1 MLSPLIELIPS
12 GLLHGAILAFIALGV
27 MIPFKLL
34 NLPDL
39 TAEGAYPLGAVISAC
54 LILSGLNPIV
64 ATFAACLLAGTL
76 GIATAYIHLRFK
88 SPTLLVGIILSIM
101 VYSLN
106 LRLMG
111 KSNLALFTH
120 NTLFQMIPDNIYIKI
135 GFVFLL
141 FCFLVIPLL
150 HFFTTEIGLRFR
162 AVGLN
167 PNFAQRQ
174 GISLNSY
181 LIVGFF
187 IGNALAALAGSL
199 MAQLQGYVDINM
211 GVGIVIHAL
220 AALMIGECLIGTQ
233 TLTRQILAPF
243 IGALV
248 YQQIQGLA
256 LTIGLAPTDLKLLT
270 GAIVLSLMM
279 FRGQMLFSHK
289 T

>member
-1 MLSPLIELIPS
+1 MLQSLVELIPT

-39 TAEGAYPLGAVISAC
+39 TAEGAYPLGAVLSAC
-54 LILSGLNPIV
+54 LILSNVNPIL
-64 ATFAACLLAGTL
+64 ATLIACLLAGML
-76 GIATAYIHLRFK
+76 GIATAYIHVRFK
-88 SPTLLVGIILSIM
+88 TPTLLVGIILSIM

-111 KSNLALFTH
+111 KSNLALFSHT
-120 NTLFQMIPDNIYIKI
+120 TIFQLIPDNTALKI
-135 GFVFLL
+135 ALVCAL
-141 FCFLVIPLL
+141 FAILVVPLL
-150 HFFTTEIGLRFR
+150 HFFTTEKGLRFR

-167 PNFAQRQ
+167 PQFAQRQ
-174 GISLNSY
+174 GISLNCY

-199 MAQLQGYVDINM
+199 MGQLQGYVDINM

-233 TLTRQILAPF
+233 SITRQIMAPF
-243 IGALV
+243 LGALV
-248 YQQIQGLA
+248 YQQIQGFA
-256 LTIGLAPTDLKLLT
+256 LVIGLAPTDLKLLT

-279 FRGQMLFSHK
+279 FRGKMAFAR
-289 T
+289 